1 MRRSAYASELNFGA
15 HVGTFISLYPNRSLN
30 DCNFPEQYLIMKH
43 DEEAETLGNE
53 SAYEDATEMKRR
65 IRRGDESKG
74 DADERDVAGDYSNEH
89 PETTDTAQDQGLRG
103 RRVPS

>member
-1 MRRSAYASELNFGA
+1 
-15 HVGTFISLYPNRSLN
+15 
-30 DCNFPEQYLIMKH
+30 MKQ
-43 DEEAETLGNE
+43 EEDAEKLGRE

-65 IRRGDESKG
+65 IQRGDESKG
-74 DADERDVAGDYSNEH
+74 DADERDVAGDYADDH

>member
-1 MRRSAYASELNFGA
+1 M
-15 HVGTFISLYPNRSLN
+15 
-30 DCNFPEQYLIMKH
+30 QH
-43 DEEAETLGNE
+43 DKDAEKLGRE

-74 DADERDVAGDYSNEH
+74 DADDRDVAGDYAGEE
-89 PETTDTAQDQGLRG
+89 PETTDTARDQGLGR